1 MSGLTEEQRAVS
13 EAPVGARQMV
23 IAGPG
28 TGKTHTLVARLA
40 HLVEE
45 EEVFPGAVLALSFSR
60 AAVNELR
67 RRLRASG
74 DDASR
79 IVPVTF
85 DSFATR
91 ILANVDPDGEWTT
104 KSFDGRIEAA
114 IGKIAQIGES
124 LDEVKHVVVDELQ
137 DLVGVRMRF
146 VRALLK
152 EFDAGF
158 TLLGDPAQGI
168 YDFSLED
175 EADPE
180 VDGSPALYSWLR
192 ETYDGSLVER
202 SLTVNHRARSEVAK
216 EAASLGPMVVDAP
229 AEAGE
234 RLWSLLRAAPEPP
247 SLKLVG
253 MSPART
259 AILCRNNGEALWV
272 SRALRRNGVDHR
284 LQRRAIDRAVAPWVA
299 RFARSAG
306 PMLLSRGQF
315 ETTLANLEGDVPDP
329 DEVWGALRRAA
340 RADAGI
346 DVERLVR
353 RLREGIVP
361 DELHATPDSLITV
374 STVHR
379 AKGLEFDR
387 VLVVRSGWKTP
398 FDDDGARTLFVA
410 LSRTIED
417 LMQLDLPDIGGR
429 LKKHWSDRW
438 LWTGWKGWP
447 THGVEVRPD
456 DVDVVNPPGTGRAG
470 TDPNEVQLRLASEVK
485 PGDSVVIE
493 RVRAVV
499 GGGAIYRIDS
509 NSGPLGLMN
518 ERFGVDIGKTTRGKY
533 PRRIEGVTVDS
544 VRSVGGDPLV
554 ADQVGLGPAGAWLV
568 PALSG
573 LGQFE

>member
-13 EAPVGARQMV
+13 EAPVGARQLV

-192 ETYDGSLVER
+192 RD
-202 SLTVNHRARSEVAK
+202 
-216 EAASLGPMVVDAP
+216 
-229 AEAGE
+229 
-234 RLWSLLRAAPEPP
+234 
-247 SLKLVG
+247 
-253 MSPART
+253 
-259 AILCRNNGEALWV
+259 
-272 SRALRRNGVDHR
+272 LRR
-284 LQRRAIDRAVAPWVA
+284 VA
-299 RFARSAG
+299 R
-306 PMLLSRGQF
+306 
-315 ETTLANLEGDVPDP
+315 
-329 DEVWGALRRAA
+329 
-340 RADAGI
+340 
-346 DVERLVR
+346 
-353 RLREGIVP
+353 
-361 DELHATPDSLITV
+361 
-374 STVHR
+374 
-379 AKGLEFDR
+379 
-387 VLVVRSGWKTP
+387 
-398 FDDDGARTLFVA
+398 
-410 LSRTIED
+410 
-417 LMQLDLPDIGGR
+417 
-429 LKKHWSDRW
+429 
-438 LWTGWKGWP
+438 
-447 THGVEVRPD
+447 
-456 DVDVVNPPGTGRAG
+456 
-470 TDPNEVQLRLASEVK
+470 
-485 PGDSVVIE
+485 
-493 RVRAVV
+493 
-499 GGGAIYRIDS
+499 
-509 NSGPLGLMN
+509 
-518 ERFGVDIGKTTRGKY
+518 
-533 PRRIEGVTVDS
+533 
-544 VRSVGGDPLV
+544 
-554 ADQVGLGPAGAWLV
+554 
-568 PALSG
+568 
-573 LGQFE
+573 